1 MRTETVTCDATGC
14 QETQAGPWGDGHPAW
29 AQIVGIGVADPE
41 TGHAITADVWL
52 CPAHK
57 ARAAEAVLGPK
68 IEPKS
73 FDVAQGRQALR
84 QAQDKAQDK
93 E

>member
-1 MRTETVTCDATGC
+1 MRSETVTCDATGC
-14 QETQAGPWGDGHPAW
+14 HETHAGPWGDGHPAW
-29 AQIVGIGVADPE
+29 AHITGIGVADPE
-41 TGHAITADVWL
+41 TGRAITADVWL

-68 IEPKS
+68 IEPKP
-73 FDVAQGRQALR
+73 FDGTLR

>member
-1 MRTETVTCDATGC
+1 MRTETVTCDAAGC
-14 QETQAGPWGDGHPAW
+14 QTTQTGLWGDGYPGW
-29 AQIVGIGVADPE
+29 AQIVGIGVADPG
-41 TGHAITADVWL
+41 TGRAITADIWL

-68 IEPKS
+68 SEPK
-73 FDVAQGRQALR
+73 
-84 QAQDKAQDK
+84 

>member
-1 MRTETVTCDATGC
+1 MRSETVACDATGC
-14 QETQAGPWGDGHPAW
+14 QETHAGPWGDGHPTW

-41 TGHAITADVWL
+41 TGRAITADVWL

-68 IEPKS
+68 IEPKPFGGALRP
-73 FDVAQGRQALR
+73 FDVAQGRQA
-84 QAQDKAQDK
+84 QDK